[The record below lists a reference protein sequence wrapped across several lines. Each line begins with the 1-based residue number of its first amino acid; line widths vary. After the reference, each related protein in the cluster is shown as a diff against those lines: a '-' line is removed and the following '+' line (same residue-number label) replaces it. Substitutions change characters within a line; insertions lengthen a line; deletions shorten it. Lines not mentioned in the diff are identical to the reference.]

1 MAIFR
6 ATLLMLLILV
16 CLTTYELHVHASEG
30 AEAEGRE
37 GAVKI
42 DCSGRC
48 KGRCSKSSRPN
59 LCLRACNSCCFRC
72 NCVPPGT
79 HGNHHLCPCYASITT
94 RGGRLKCP

>member
-6 ATLLMLLILV
+6 SKLILLLILF
-16 CLTTYELHVHASEG
+16 CLTTYELHVHA
-30 AEAEGRE
+30 AEAAQVGEGV
-37 GAVKI
+37 VKI
-42 DCSGRC
+42 DCGGRC

-59 LCLRACNSCCFRC
+59 LCLRACNSCCYRC

-79 HGNHHLCPCYASITT
+79 AGNHHLCPCYASITT